1 MNPLR
6 ISTRLTLLIALLSL
20 LLLMIG
26 GFGLWGIHK
35 TESALESVYSDRLEP
50 TRQLA
55 EISDRLMRD
64 RLALASA
71 ALTPEPETIATSL
84 ATIDAN
90 RSASEQLWRAYQ
102 ATNLTPQE
110 QQLARQFAE
119 ARQRFIEQGLEP
131 TVAALRANQGDEARR
146 IAVERLRTLFQ
157 PVRGAN
163 EALQKLQEAE
173 ARLEFDTSRA
183 RYEGMRIVFL
193 CVILAGVVVAAAIGL
208 WITRSI
214 ARELGAEPG
223 EAAALARRVASG
235 DLSVHFTLKHGD
247 RDSLMAQLETMQTSL
262 AGIVGRMRLNA
273 QNVASAS
280 AQIAQGNLDLSQRT
294 EEQAS
299 ALEETSA
306 TMEQLSSTV
315 KQNADNARQAN
326 QLAISASAI
335 STEGGAV
342 VDQVVDTMKQIND
355 SAARIADIVG
365 IIEGIAFQT
374 NILALNAAVEAAR
387 AGEEGRGFAVVAGEV
402 RNLAQRSADAAKE
415 VKQLIG
421 ASIERVEHGGELVNR
436 AGATMR
442 EVVGSVARVTDLM
455 GEISA
460 ASTEQSVG
468 VDQIG
473 KAVTQMDQATQQ
485 NAALVEQCAAA
496 AENLRHQARD
506 MLAAVEIFKLEGGLD
521 AGAGGRGKVEAQTHA
536 QAGLMGDYV
545 AV

>member
-1 MNPLR
+1 MNQLK
-6 ISTRLTLLIALLSL
+6 IATRLTLLITLLSVL
-20 LLLMIG
+20 LLLIG
-26 GFGLWGIHK
+26 SFGLWGVHK
-35 TESALESVYSDRLEP
+35 TEAALESVYSDRLEP

-71 ALTPEPETIATSL
+71 ALTPDPAAVAASIAIVEENAVAS
-84 ATIDAN
+84 N
-90 RSASEQLWRAYQ
+90 RLWLAYQ
-102 ATNLTPQE
+102 ATHLTPQE
-110 QQLARQFAE
+110 QQLARQFAA
-119 ARQRFIEQGLEP
+119 ARQQFIERGLQP
-131 TVAALRANQGDEARR
+131 VVAALRANQSDEARR
-146 IAVERLRTLFQ
+146 IVVEQLRPLFQ
-157 PVRGAN
+157 PVRASN
-163 EALQKLQEAE
+163 EALQKLQESE
-173 ARLEFDTSRA
+173 ARLEFGAARA
-183 RYEGMRIVFL
+183 RYETMRLVFL
-193 CVILAGVVVAAAIGL
+193 FVILSGVAIAAALGL

-214 ARELGAEPG
+214 GRELGAEPG
-223 EAAALARRVASG
+223 EAAALARRVAAG
-235 DLSVHFTLKHGD
+235 DLSVHITLKRGD

-273 QNVASAS
+273 QNVATAS

-299 ALEETSA
+299 ALEQTSA

-315 KQNADNARQAN
+315 RQNADNAKQAN
-326 QLAISASAI
+326 QLAISACTI

-342 VDQVVDTMKQIND
+342 VEQVVGTMKQING
-355 SAARIADIVG
+355 SSARIADIVG

-421 ASIERVEHGGELVNR
+421 ASIERVVHGGALVDQ
-436 AGATMR
+436 AGSTMR
-442 EVVGSVARVTDLM
+442 DIVGSIARVTDLM

-468 VDQIG
+468 VAQIG
-473 KAVTQMDQATQQ
+473 QAVTQMDQATQQ

-496 AENLRHQARD
+496 AENLKEQARD
-506 MLAAVEIFKLEGGLD
+506 MLAAVEIFKLANPPDGF
-521 AGAGGRGKVEAQTHA
+521 APGAPTPRHPARA
-536 QAGLMGDYV
+536 MLMP
-545 AV
+545 A